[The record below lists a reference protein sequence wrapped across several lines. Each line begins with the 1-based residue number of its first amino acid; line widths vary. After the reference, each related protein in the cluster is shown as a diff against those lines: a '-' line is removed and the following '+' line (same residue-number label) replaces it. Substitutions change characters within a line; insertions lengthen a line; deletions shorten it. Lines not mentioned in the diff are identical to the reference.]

1 MISYFDSSVI
11 LAIILDEERQGQ
23 ALSLWQNAREKTS
36 SILLRIETLVSLR
49 RNYANNK
56 NNLGPNWLSDKNSL
70 LNRYLDEVDCL
81 NESNEVEKVIIRN
94 NDLCKCR
101 SLDAIHIATALII
114 KSNVIG
120 DNINFYTFDTNMH
133 EIAMNFGFIT
143 NEI

>member
-1 MISYFDSSVI
+1 MISYFDSSV
-11 LAIILDEERQGQ
+11 LLSIILDQERQEQ
-23 ALSLWQNAREKTS
+23 ALSLWQNATEKTS

-56 NNLGPNWLSDKNSL
+56 NNLGTNWLSEKNSI
-70 LNRYLDEVDCL
+70 LNGYLDEVDCL
-81 NESNEVEKVIIRN
+81 NVSNKVEKVIIKN

-114 KSNVIG
+114 KSNIIG

-143 NEI
+143 NEL